1 MLKDVMIR
9 CQLDITNLRGQSYDG
24 ASNMA
29 GIYTG
34 VQARIM
40 KEQPLAYYTHCGAHR
55 VTLIE
60 QSISN
65 HENLRDIMSMINSF
79 GKLFNNTIKFR
90 NLFNNI
96 TNKIRPLCP
105 TRWTVRKEAM
115 SIFIDKYK
123 DIMVALEEFTLIN
136 DISNDQKIIAK
147 SYSKMMKKDT
157 TYFMLKIGFSIFNLL
172 DILVKCF
179 MCSTS
184 TLDNVNVS
192 IDICKDEIK
201 DYRLHFDKRK
211 NEIYTEM
218 IDLGIEKSIK
228 KRRSFSIKKY
238 NGTSDEYN
246 PPDVDT
252 YLRLN
257 KKNILYIHNIY
268 KFINKYIYIVLYCI
282 VYIRWIP
289 YIQSQS

>member
-1 MLKDVMIR
+1 
-9 CQLDITNLRGQSYDG
+9 
-24 ASNMA
+24 
-29 GIYTG
+29 
-34 VQARIM
+34 
-40 KEQPLAYYTHCGAHR
+40 
-55 VTLIE
+55 
-60 QSISN
+60 
-65 HENLRDIMSMINSF
+65 
-79 GKLFNNTIKFR
+79 
-90 NLFNNI
+90 
-96 TNKIRPLCP
+96 
-105 TRWTVRKEAM
+105 
-115 SIFIDKYK
+115 
-123 DIMVALEEFTLIN
+123 
-136 DISNDQKIIAK
+136 
-147 SYSKMMKKDT
+147 
-157 TYFMLKIGFSIFNLL
+157 
-172 DILVKCF
+172 

-184 TLDNVNVS
+184 TLDNVNIS

-218 IDLGIEKSIK
+218 IDVGIEKSIK

-282 VYIRWIP
+282 VLYTFGGFLTYHTRNLDGVI
-289 YIQSQS
+289 

>member
-1 MLKDVMIR
+1 
-9 CQLDITNLRGQSYDG
+9 
-24 ASNMA
+24 
-29 GIYTG
+29 
-34 VQARIM
+34 
-40 KEQPLAYYTHCGAHR
+40 
-55 VTLIE
+55 
-60 QSISN
+60 
-65 HENLRDIMSMINSF
+65 MINSV

-115 SIFIDKYK
+115 RICIDKYK

-136 DISNDQKIIAK
+136 DISNDQNIIAK

-157 TYFMLKIGFSIFNLL
+157 TYFMLKISFSIFKLF
-172 DILVKCF
+172 DILAKCF
-179 MCSTS
+179 MCLTS

-192 IDICKDEIK
+192 IDICKDEIN

-246 PPDVDT
+246 PPDVDR

-257 KKNILYIHNIY
+257 KKKHSIY
-268 KFINKYIYIVLYCI
+268 T
-282 VYIRWIP
+282 
-289 YIQSQS
+289 